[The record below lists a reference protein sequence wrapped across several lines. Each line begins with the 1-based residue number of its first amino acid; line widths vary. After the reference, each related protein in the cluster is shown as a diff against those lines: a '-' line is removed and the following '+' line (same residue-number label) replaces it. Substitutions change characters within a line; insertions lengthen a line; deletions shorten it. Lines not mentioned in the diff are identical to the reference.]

1 MSHQI
6 TAHNAQ
12 DERIATL
19 EMGMSG
25 PRRLE
30 KTGFDLYGAYKA
42 WHLNGGLSGSG
53 NGVEVDA
60 NTAWNAYEKALA
72 WARALWRNGS
82 ANTTG
87 KYCLVRADQV
97 IDFTL
102 TVFRAAEKEKIYL
115 HFA

>member
-6 TAHNAQ
+6 TAHNEQ
-12 DERIATL
+12 DERVAAL

-30 KTGFDLYGAYKA
+30 KTGFDLYGAYRA
-42 WHLNGGLSGSG
+42 WHLNNGPSGSG

-60 NTAWNAYEKALA
+60 VTAWNAYEKALA
-72 WARALWRNGS
+72 WAKALWRNGGGGY
-82 ANTTG
+82 TT
-87 KYCLVRADQV
+87 KYCLLRADQV

-102 TVFRAAEKEKIYL
+102 DVFRAAEKHKVYL
-115 HFA
+115 RFA